1 MDARNKKKE
10 ERKPTK
16 NLINIGVKD
25 KDDTKSAKIK
35 KMNNNDDIFPPEM
48 QHSMMSK
55 VNFSPKREE
64 FKPTK
69 KDESPLV
76 AKNGSSLLKT

>member
-1 MDARNKKKE
+1 MEARNKKKD

-35 KMNNNDDIFPPEM
+35 RMNNNEEIVTPEM

-55 VNFSPKREE
+55 VNFSPKNEGHR
-64 FKPTK
+64 PTK
-69 KDESPLV
+69 KD
-76 AKNGSSLLKT
+76 